1 MWEDRPRADGC
12 LNLWEA
18 RLGPMAV
25 LFVIASEALQ
35 SRTYHRP
42 ATYSDS
48 GLLFYVLSGII
59 SVINNYLCFQTQNI
73 SMKTLPDLG
82 AQYQALRKQA
92 GMTQREV
99 AAAAGL
105 RQEALSRFERGR
117 GADFSLAKMLRLA
130 QVLGYDLDLVSA
142 RKLPTLVDV
151 LQERKAQANT
161 GPLSR

>member
-1 MWEDRPRADGC
+1 MDCHGADAPRNDGF
-12 LNLWEA
+12 
-18 RLGPMAV
+18 GGD
-25 LFVIASEALQ
+25 
-35 SRTYHRP
+35 HRP

-48 GLLFYVLSGII
+48 CLSFYVLSGII
-59 SVINNYLCFQTQNI
+59 SVINNYLCFQTHNI

-82 AQYQALRKQA
+82 TQYQALRKQA
-92 GMTQREV
+92 GMTQLEV

-142 RKLPTLVDV
+142 RKLPTLDDV